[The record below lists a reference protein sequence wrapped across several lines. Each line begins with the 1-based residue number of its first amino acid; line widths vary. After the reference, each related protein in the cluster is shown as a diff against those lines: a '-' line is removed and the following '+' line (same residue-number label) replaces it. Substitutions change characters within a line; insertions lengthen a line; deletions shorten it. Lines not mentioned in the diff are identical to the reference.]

1 MTITY
6 RSPNGHAI
14 IGTAETIQAT
24 APISGI
30 NPDGTPIYKGWAPTD
45 LAWDTQ
51 ETLKRDGKIL
61 YVCEVY
67 DEWTFDQ
74 LVPEEDSDASG

>member
-1 MTITY
+1 MTHTY
-6 RSPNGHAI
+6 RSPNGHEI
-14 IGTAETIQAT
+14 IGTAEIILAT

-30 NPDGTPIYKGWAPTD
+30 NADGTPIYTSWASTEVD
-45 LAWDTQ
+45 WDTQ
-51 ETLKRDGKIL
+51 ETVKRDGKIL
-61 YVCEVY
+61 FVDEEG